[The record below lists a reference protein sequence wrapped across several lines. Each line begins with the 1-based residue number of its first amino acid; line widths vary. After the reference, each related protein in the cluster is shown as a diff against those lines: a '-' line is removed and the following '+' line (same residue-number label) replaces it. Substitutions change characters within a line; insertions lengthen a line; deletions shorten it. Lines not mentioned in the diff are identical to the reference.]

1 MLKSQTTPIA
11 LMTGG
16 NGPERFGSLRSG
28 ESVINALT
36 SLGVPHDVYDISDL
50 AGFDPKRYEFAFL
63 TCLLYTSPSP
73 RDLSTSRMP
82 SSA

>member
-36 SLGVPHDVYDISDL
+36 SLGVPHDVYDLSLIHI
-50 AGFDPKRYEFAFL
+50 L
-63 TCLLYTSPSP
+63 TLPTILLV
-73 RDLSTSRMP
+73 
-82 SSA
+82 